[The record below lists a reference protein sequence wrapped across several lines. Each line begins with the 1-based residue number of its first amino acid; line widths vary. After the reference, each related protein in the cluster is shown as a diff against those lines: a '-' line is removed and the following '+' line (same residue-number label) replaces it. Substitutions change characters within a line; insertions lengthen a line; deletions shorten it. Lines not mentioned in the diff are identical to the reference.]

1 MKFYGHAN
9 LQQNELQNA
18 ALSTVTAFP
27 PDAKV
32 GQVAFVNKRVYICVQ
47 VDPAPPIWV
56 PLTQEITAHKHTQE
70 TSALTWTVT
79 HNLNTTAV
87 SVQAFGTDNRVLIPD
102 EIDAVSNNV
111 VSISFNTPL
120 SGRATVLS
128 GHETGEAKPTY
139 ALTYYQNT
147 ASTTWTIVHNLGYN
161 PILRVFIGLNEVQ
174 PNTIAHPDTNTT
186 VITFSTAQVG
196 YARLI

>member
-1 MKFYGHAN
+1 MKFYGHAD

-18 ALSTVTAFP
+18 VLETLTTFPTA
-27 PDAKV
+27 AKV
-32 GQVAFVNKRVYICVQ
+32 GQVAFVNRRVYICVQ

-56 PLTQEITAHKHTQE
+56 PLTQEITAYKHTQE

-102 EIDAVSNNV
+102 EIETTSNNV
-111 VSISFNTPL
+111 VVISFNTPV
-120 SGRATVLS
+120 SGRATVLT

-139 ALTYYQNT
+139 AFTFYQNS
-147 ASTTWTIVHNLGYN
+147 ASDTWNIVHNLGYN
-161 PILRVFIGLNEVQ
+161 PIIRVFIGTDEVQ
-174 PNTIAHPDTNTT
+174 PDTISHPNTNTT
-186 VITFSTAQVG
+186 VITFGTPQVG